1 MTAGERIRILRNK
14 TGKTMEAFGEMVGVG
29 RAAISN
35 IENGNRELTPQMAR
49 AISLAFGVNELWLKE
64 GTGPMYSNTA
74 GTVAAEVAAKL
85 QLDEWGTGILERF
98 CALSPSERKEFL
110 RLAKSVFC
118 DRDAEDVDKGLE
130 QAAAAGARAG
140 AEAYAEL
147 MDGKR
152 AEDA

>member
-1 MTAGERIRILRNK
+1 MNVGERVKIIRMAGNMTLDAFGKRIGV
-14 TGKTMEAFGEMVGVG
+14 GKT
-29 RAAISN
+29 AISK
-35 IENGNRELTPQMAR
+35 IERGENNLTEQNFISIVRE
-49 AISLAFGVNELWLKE
+49 FGVSEEWLRY

-98 CALSPSERKEFL
+98 CALNPAERKEFL
-110 RLAKSVFC
+110 RLARTVFGP
-118 DRDAEDVDKGLE
+118 DRRDVDDGLE

-152 AEDA
+152 DKDA